1 MKAKARARAKS
12 LNANNNPVQSFI
24 NPSIREE
31 AAEWQ
36 FVHDHASKGELHLL
50 PTFYNVILYTT
61 SDHEREHVAKAIAS
75 FRQMGFTLTQSRCK
89 QWLRF
94 LGSLPLYV
102 LPAFFRVLSSWA

>member
-36 FVHDHASKGELHLL
+36 FVHDHASKANC
-50 PTFYNVILYTT
+50 TFYLPFIMSFFIQLATTNVSMLP
-61 SDHEREHVAKAIAS
+61 
-75 FRQMGFTLTQSRCK
+75 RQLQV
-89 QWLRF
+89 
-94 LGSLPLYV
+94 LGKWV
-102 LPAFFRVLSSWA
+102 LH